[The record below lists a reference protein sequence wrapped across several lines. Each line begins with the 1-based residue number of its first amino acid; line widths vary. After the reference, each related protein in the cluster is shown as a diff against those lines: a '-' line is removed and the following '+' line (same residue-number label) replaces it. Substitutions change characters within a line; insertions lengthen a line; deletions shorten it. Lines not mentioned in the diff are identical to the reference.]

1 MRIRIIRAPKGQI
14 DGVHLTRFEAGEVYD
29 VNMSIG
35 TYLMVGGYAEAVAD
49 TGPARVVPI
58 DPIPEVRRRTQ
69 RLTDKAAEIPRTKRS
84 RR

>member
-1 MRIRIIRAPKGQI
+1 MRILFFLVPEGQI
-14 DGVHLTRFEAGEVYD
+14 DGVHLTRFERGEVYD

-49 TGPARVVPI
+49 TGPARVLPI
-58 DPIPEVRRRTQ
+58 DTMPEVRSRTQ
-69 RLTDKAAEIPRTKRS
+69 RRTDKAAENPRDKRS

>member
-1 MRIRIIRAPKGQI
+1 MRIRIVRAAEGQI
-14 DGVHLTRFEAGEVYD
+14 DGVHLTRFERGEVYD

-35 TYLMVGGYAEAVAD
+35 TYLMVGGYAEGVAD
-49 TGPARVVPI
+49 TSPARVVPI
-58 DPIPEVRRRTQ
+58 ETIPETGRTK

>member
-1 MRIRIIRAPKGQI
+1 MRIRIIRAPAGQI
-14 DGVHLTRFEAGEVYD
+14 DGIQLTRFETGEIYD

-49 TGPARVVPI
+49 TSPARVVPI
-58 DPIPEVRRRTQ
+58 DTTAEVRNRAPRI
-69 RLTDKAAEIPRTKRS
+69 TDQAAEVSRKNRS

>member
-1 MRIRIIRAPKGQI
+1 MRIRIIRPPAGQI
-14 DGVHLTRFEAGEVYD
+14 DGVHLTRFEAGGIYD

-49 TGPARVVPI
+49 TSPALVVPI
-58 DPIPEVRRRTQ
+58 DATAEVRNRAPHI
-69 RLTDKAAEIPRTKRS
+69 TDQASEAPRKKGS